1 MTLLQGYRICSQ
13 KICTNKFWK
22 IKIFPCIAGLLL
34 TFVNWVS
41 LERCSNLWNYLG
53 SFSSSSCFTTINQ
66 VKIFAHW
73 SFDLLSFTT
82 INTIANW
89 WSGFSESIQD
99 WSISSLKRQI
109 FFVKS
114 WFLICFLS
122 VDWLLENLIQTKVC
136 KLETFRRKGKLF
148 VSSRRCASWTRT
160 TRSARRR
167 RRSCGSTTSQVSSS
181 TSAPTPRWRAR

>member
-1 MTLLQGYRICSQ
+1 MKFLL
-13 KICTNKFWK
+13 
-22 IKIFPCIAGLLL
+22 AGLLL

-41 LERCSNLWNYLG
+41 LERCSNLWNFLG

-73 SFDLLSFTT
+73 SFDVLSFTT
-82 INTIANW
+82 LKTIANW

-99 WSISSLKRQI
+99 WSISSLKKTII
-109 FFVKS
+109 FRPI
-114 WFLICFLS
+114 LILPLWSLIFFLS

>member
-1 MTLLQGYRICSQ
+1 MTLLQGSQICFQ
-13 KICTNKFWK
+13 KLCINKFWK
-22 IKIFPCIAGLLL
+22 NEISPCR
-34 TFVNWVS
+34 FVIDF
-41 LERCSNLWNYLG
+41 CQLG
-53 SFSSSSCFTTINQ
+53 FIGKMFKSVELPWLVQFFLMFYNDKPGEDFCTLKFWFL
-66 VKIFAHW
+66 KF
-73 SFDLLSFTT
+73 
-82 INTIANW
+82 W

-99 WSISSLKRQI
+99 WSISSLKKTII
-109 FFVKS
+109 FRPILILPLWS
-114 WFLICFLS
+114 LICFLS

-136 KLETFRRKGKLF
+136 KLETFHRKGKLF